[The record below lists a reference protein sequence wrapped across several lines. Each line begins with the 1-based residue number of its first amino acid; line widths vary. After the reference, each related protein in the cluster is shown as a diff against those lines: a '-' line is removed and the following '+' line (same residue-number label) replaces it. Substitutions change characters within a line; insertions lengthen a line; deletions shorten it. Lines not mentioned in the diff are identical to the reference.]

1 MLTGTDILKNLLKT
15 MECHMRVIESENDEV
30 ILKQSL
36 SIDKS
41 QICIWP

>member
-1 MLTGTDILKNLLKT
+1 

-41 QICIWP
+41 QICIWLWIDMNSN